1 MDATQKS
8 QLDTFVW
15 ESREHLDLL
24 EPALLRLQQEPG
36 DTELINSI
44 FRAAHS
50 IKGGAGFFGLSHI
63 QELSHGMEHVMT
75 RVREGEAPVT
85 PVLLD
90 LLLAGLDKLRVMI
103 DDPAS
108 SERVDISREMDLI
121 RHAFDGE
128 QPAPDEVP
136 GSMKE
141 AAAFGVDLTPF
152 HVTPDQVE
160 DVSKKSL
167 FIYRVRFYRTTADAP
182 PNYVA
187 KMKSV
192 GIVLDAVTHVPESP
206 VMGGASAPE
215 CEALFASVLQ
225 EDMIDI
231 ALDIPREHYESVSL
245 EALRTYVHS
254 GSEPRESVTKK
265 TQTPAKNAVL
275 VPAVRTSRAAEDG
288 HPVTKAEDTVRLPVS
303 LLDDLMNL
311 AGELVLG
318 RNQLLMLSDQLSDR
332 VNGFTP
338 ALRNIDRV
346 ATGLRDKVMST
357 RLQPLGNLF
366 NRFKRVIRDLSSE
379 LNKQIDLR
387 VEGGD
392 VELDK
397 SLIEMLS
404 DPLTHL
410 LRNCADHGIE
420 TPEEREACG
429 KSPTGRITL
438 SASHQGGRV
447 YIRISDDGRGMDGER
462 IRRKI
467 VERGLVRAEDVEGM
481 SQRQVLKYVFVPG
494 FSTAEQV
501 TGISGR
507 GVGMDVVKNNTEKM
521 GGSVDLESRQ
531 GQGTCVTLCLPL
543 TVAVA
548 PAMIVGVRDR
558 LFAIPQVQLE
568 ELVRLKGDMKLE
580 LVRGAP
586 VIRLRGHLLP
596 VVNVAELLEIESP
609 PVAESSGE
617 EVEPARDRY
626 VAVIKTNQDRFGLL
640 LDQVMDEEEIVV
652 KPLSMYVRRCP
663 CYSGATV
670 LGDGRIVLI
679 LDTAGIV
686 NYAGL
691 QFPDDNSELQA
702 RQEEEQRRRQTE
714 TQHLLLF
721 RNAPNDLFAVNQEL
735 ISRIEKIRA
744 SDIRTSARMEFVTY
758 KEDALRVIRLHNY
771 LPVDAPAQE
780 PEFYYMLVPK
790 LVKKPMGIL
799 CSSVEDVVDLN
810 VALDR
815 DRIKCTGVMG
825 SALLRNELTLF
836 LDIYSLFEAVDPEVY
851 ALATHPQILKGKRI
865 LLAED
870 TLFFRTLV
878 SQYLESLHCVVDVAQ
893 DGLEAL
899 DLLNRRPYDM
909 LVTDLEMPGMD
920 GFELTERVRASSHLR
935 ELPIVALSSI
945 SKTRYL
951 NRALAAGVDAYESK
965 IDKEQLHITI
975 ERVLTGAGSGS
986 GASGRRG
993 LPGRTVSGELLDLD
1007 PLDMDVFSEEYPG

>member
-24 EPALLRLQQEPG
+24 EPALLRLQREPG
-36 DTELINSI
+36 NAELINSI

-50 IKGGAGFFGLSHI
+50 IKGGAGFFGLSRI
-63 QELSHGMEHVMT
+63 RELSHGLEHVMT
-75 RVREGEAPVT
+75 RVREGEATVT
-85 PVLLD
+85 PELLD
-90 LLLAGLDKLRVMI
+90 LLLAGLDKLRIMI
-103 DDPAS
+103 DDPAA
-108 SERVDISREMDLI
+108 SEKVDISSEMERV
-121 RHAFDGE
+121 RHAFDRNE
-128 QPAPDEVP
+128 EPATAPVLPASPE
-136 GSMKE
+136 E
-141 AAAFGVDLTPF
+141 ASAFGVNLTPF
-152 HVTPDQVE
+152 HVTEEQAA
-160 DVSKKSL
+160 DVVKKSL
-167 FIYRVRFYRTTADAP
+167 FVYKVRFYRTPEGAP
-182 PNYVA
+182 ANYLA
-187 KMKSV
+187 KMQSV
-192 GIVLDAVTHVPESP
+192 GVVLDAVTHVPEAP
-206 VMGGASAPE
+206 DAGNMEPE

-231 ALDIPREHYESVSL
+231 ALDIPREQYEAVSV
-245 EALRTYVHS
+245 EALQAYVRS
-254 GSEPRESVTKK
+254 TSECPDTPPKNDAGEK
-265 TQTPAKNAVL
+265 TAAL
-275 VPAVRTSRAAEDG
+275 VPVMRPSAGGGASP
-288 HPVTKAEDTVRLPVS
+288 PVTKAEDTVRLPVS

-357 RLQPLGNLF
+357 RLQPLGTLF
-366 NRFKRVIRDLSSE
+366 SRFARVIRDLASE
-379 LNKQIDLR
+379 LNKQIELR
-387 VEGGD
+387 VDGGE

-397 SLIEMLS
+397 SLIEVLS

-420 TPEEREACG
+420 TPEAREACG
-429 KSPTGRITL
+429 KPPTGRITL

-447 YIRISDDGRGMDGER
+447 FIRVSDDGRGMDGER
-462 IRRKI
+462 VRRKI
-467 VERGLVRAEDVEGM
+467 VEHGLARAEEVEGM
-481 SQRQVLKYVFVPG
+481 SLRQVLKYVFVPG

-501 TGISGR
+501 TDVSGR
-507 GVGMDVVKNNTEKM
+507 GVGMDVVKNNVERM

-568 ELVRLKGDMKLE
+568 ELVRLRGEVTLE
-580 LVRGAP
+580 LIRGAP

-596 VVNVAELLEIESP
+596 VVNVAKLLHIDE
-609 PVAESSGE
+609 AFGGE
-617 EVEPARDRY
+617 VSCAAPDVPRSQY
-626 VAVIKTNQDRFGLL
+626 VAVIKSNQDRFGLL
-640 LDQVMDEEEIVV
+640 VDQVMDEEEIVV
-652 KPLSMYVRRCP
+652 KPLSAYVKQCP

-691 QFPDDNSELQA
+691 QFPDDNSELQS
-702 RQEEEQRRRQTE
+702 RQEEELRRRQTE

-744 SDIRTSARMEFVTY
+744 ADIRTSAHMEFVTY
-758 KEDALRVIRLHNY
+758 KKDALRVVRLHHY
-771 LPVDAPAQE
+771 LPVDAPPQE
-780 PEFYYMLVPK
+780 PEYYFMLVPK

-799 CSSVEDVVDLN
+799 CASVEDVVDVN
-810 VALDR
+810 VVLDR
-815 DRIKCTGVMG
+815 DRIKGPGIMG
-825 SALLRNELTLF
+825 SALLRSELALF
-836 LDIYSLFEAVDPEVY
+836 LDIYSLFETVDPELY
-851 ALATHPQILKGKRI
+851 AHSTHPQILPGKRI

-878 SQYLESLHCVVDVAQ
+878 SQYLESLECVVDVAQ
-893 DGLEAL
+893 DGIEAL
-899 DLLNRRPYDM
+899 DLLNRRSYDM

-920 GFELTERVRASSHLR
+920 GFELTERVRASARLR
-935 ELPIVALSSI
+935 EMPVVALSSI

-965 IDKEQLHITI
+965 IDKEQLRVTI
-975 ERVLTGAGSGS
+975 ERVLSGAGIPVPME
-986 GASGRRG
+986 
-993 LPGRTVSGELLDLD
+993 LPEERTSAADLLDLD
-1007 PLDMDVFSEEYPG
+1007 PLDMGVNPFSEEPH

>member
-24 EPALLRLQQEPG
+24 EPALLRLQQEP
-36 DTELINSI
+36 TNAELINGI

-63 QELSHGMEHVMT
+63 QELSHGLEHVMT
-75 RVREGEAPVT
+75 RVRDGEAVVT
-85 PVLLD
+85 AELLD
-90 LLLAGLDKLRVMI
+90 LLLAGVDKLRLMI
-103 DDPAS
+103 DDPSA
-108 SERVDISREMDLI
+108 SERVDISDEME
-121 RHAFDGE
+121 RVRRAFDAQDSSGG
-128 QPAPDEVP
+128 
-136 GSMKE
+136 GS
-141 AAAFGVDLTPF
+141 AAGGSEGASAVYDVDLSSF
-152 HVTPDQVE
+152 HVTAEQVE
-160 DVSKKSL
+160 DVAKKGL
-167 FIYRVRFYRTTADAP
+167 FVYRVKFFRSGSGGGST
-182 PNYVA
+182 NYVA
-187 KMKSV
+187 QMESV
-192 GIVLDAVTHVPESP
+192 GVVLDAVTHLPEEL
-206 VMGGASAPE
+206 GAAEDGPE

-231 ALDIPREHYESVSL
+231 ALDIPREQYESVPL
-245 EALRTYVHS
+245 EALRVHLEGGDAERS
-254 GSEPRESVTKK
+254 VPEPVQRE
-265 TQTPAKNAVL
+265 TPGKAL
-275 VPAVRTSRAAEDG
+275 VRAGTVERG
-288 HPVTKAEDTVRLPVS
+288 TGGGKAEDTVRLPVS

-366 NRFKRVIRDLSSE
+366 NRFKRVIRDLASE
-379 LNKQIDLR
+379 LGRQIELR
-387 VEGGD
+387 IEGGE

-397 SLIEMLS
+397 SLLELLS
-404 DPLTHL
+404 DPMTHL
-410 LRNCADHGIE
+410 LRNSADHGIE
-420 TPEEREACG
+420 PPGEREAQG
-429 KSPTGRITL
+429 KPPTGRITL
-438 SASHQGGRV
+438 SATHQGGRV
-447 YIRISDDGRGMDGER
+447 FIRIRDDGRGMDPER
-462 IRRKI
+462 VRRKM
-467 VERGLVRAEDVEGM
+467 VERGLARAEDAEGM
-481 SQRQVLKYVFVPG
+481 SDRQVLKYIFLPG
-494 FSTAEQV
+494 FSTAERI
-501 TGISGR
+501 TGVSGR
-507 GVGMDVVKNNTEKM
+507 GVGMDVVKSNVEKM
-521 GGSVDLESRQ
+521 GGSVDLDSRL

-568 ELVRLKGDMKLE
+568 ELLILKGEVALE
-580 LVRGAP
+580 SVRGAP
-586 VIRLRGHLLP
+586 VLRLRGRLLP
-596 VVNVAELLEIESP
+596 VVNVAEMLRIGG
-609 PVAESSGE
+609 AEAE
-617 EVEPARDRY
+617 EPQEGVPKRAQY
-626 VAVIKTNQDRFGLL
+626 VAVIKSNQDRFGLL
-640 LDQVMDEEEIVV
+640 LDQVLDEEEIVV
-652 KPLSMYVRRCP
+652 KPLSDYVKQCP

-691 QFPDDNSELQA
+691 QFPDENSEVQA

-721 RNAPNDLFAVNQEL
+721 RNAPNDLLAVNQEL
-735 ISRIEKIRA
+735 IARIEKIRA
-744 SDIRTSARMEFVTY
+744 ADIYTSAHREFVNY
-758 KEDALRVIRLHNY
+758 KEDALRVIRLHDY
-771 LPVDAPAQE
+771 LPVDAPSE
-780 PEFYYMLVPK
+780 PPEHYFMLVPK

-799 CSSVEDVVDLN
+799 CRSVEDVLDWN

-815 DRIKCTGVMG
+815 DRVKGTGIMG
-825 SALLRNELTLF
+825 SALLRDELTLF

-851 ALATHPQILKGKRI
+851 KQEGEPQLLRGKRI

-878 SQYLESLHCVVDVAQ
+878 SQYLESLNCSVDVAQ
-893 DGLEAL
+893 DGVEAL
-899 DLLNRRPYDM
+899 DLLNRRPYD
-909 LVTDLEMPGMD
+909 LLLTDLEMPGMD
-920 GFELTERVRASSHLR
+920 GFELTERVRASSRLH
-935 ELPIVALSSI
+935 ELPVVALSSI

-965 IDKEQLHITI
+965 IDKEQLRITL
-975 ERVLTGAGSGS
+975 ERVFSAS
-986 GASGRRG
+986 GASGGGMLG
-993 LPGRTVSGELLDLD
+993 LPERTGADLFDLD
-1007 PLDMDVFSEEYPG
+1007 GIESETFSEEYR